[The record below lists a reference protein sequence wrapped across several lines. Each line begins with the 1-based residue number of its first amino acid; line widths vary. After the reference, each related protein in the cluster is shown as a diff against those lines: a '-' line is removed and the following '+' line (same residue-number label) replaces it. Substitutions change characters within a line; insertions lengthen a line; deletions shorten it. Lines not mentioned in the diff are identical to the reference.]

1 MMRCKNQTIVVQLK
15 PRDLYDMGEGD
26 GEVYEVEL
34 CSQQDLNKIFSNF
47 DQLALSRDDELLNKD
62 NNDDELHENDSMS
75 E

>member
-1 MMRCKNQTIVVQLK
+1 
-15 PRDLYDMGEGD
+15 MGEGD